1 MSDQYRDSVQQ
12 MDREVYE
19 RLVDSLATGR
29 WPDGRA
35 LTDAQRQHAMRAV
48 ITGQIGID
56 KKPYLQEVCDL
67 AGHRGGHIDLFNV
80 GKMMY
85 QEGPDIRPGRILDLP
100 LSRLASLRRAA
111 FKDII

>member
-48 ITGQIGID
+48 IT
-56 KKPYLQEVCDL
+56 
-67 AGHRGGHIDLFNV
+67 
-80 GKMMY
+80 
-85 QEGPDIRPGRILDLP
+85 
-100 LSRLASLRRAA
+100 
-111 FKDII
+111 